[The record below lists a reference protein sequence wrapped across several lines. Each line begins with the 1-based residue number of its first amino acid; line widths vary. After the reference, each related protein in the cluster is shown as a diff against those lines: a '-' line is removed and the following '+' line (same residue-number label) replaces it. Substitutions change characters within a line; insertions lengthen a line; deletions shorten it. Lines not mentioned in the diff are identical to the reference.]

1 MIKSLCKAQH
11 ANAMGS
17 GGMLPQESNA
27 LRLHL
32 GTFWSFCQ
40 YFIAKR
46 LLRYMHIAGYDN
58 AATVAIIIFY
68 IAMSSSRCLPLSHQ
82 ATGEDY
88 FNPLSQISHI
98 SGSYAS

>member
-1 MIKSLCKAQH
+1 
-11 ANAMGS
+11 
-17 GGMLPQESNA
+17 
-27 LRLHL
+27 
-32 GTFWSFCQ
+32 
-40 YFIAKR
+40 
-46 LLRYMHIAGYDN
+46 MHIAGYDN